1 MARRLPDAKKVAA
14 DATAAAALL
23 RDREKAAAAGNYPAD
38 AVEKAIAALAGRK
51 ALAEGGWD
59 GAAQVYLGLA
69 ALNAARAKPAA
80 RKAELEA
87 IRRVLRDSYNKG
99 ARPLYAVPTRYDA
112 TKLLPLLKP

>member
-23 RDREKAAAAGNYPAD
+23 RDREKAAAAGSYPAD

-51 ALAEGGWD
+51 ALVEDGWD

-69 ALNAARAKPAA
+69 ALNAARADPVA
-80 RKAELEA
+80 RKAELKAFRQE
-87 IRRVLRDSYNKG
+87 LRCSYKEG
-99 ARPLYAVPTRYDA
+99 AR
-112 TKLLPLLKP
+112 